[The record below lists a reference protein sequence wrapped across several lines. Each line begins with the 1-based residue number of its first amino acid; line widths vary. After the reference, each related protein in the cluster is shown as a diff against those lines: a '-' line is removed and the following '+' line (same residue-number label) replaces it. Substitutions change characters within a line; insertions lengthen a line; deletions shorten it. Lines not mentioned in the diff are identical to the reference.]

1 MLKTVWFSKQDNRKQ
16 GAAILLGG
24 FDGLHVG
31 HRQLLARA
39 KEYGL
44 PVGVMTMSG
53 VKQENSLFT
62 FVEREKIFQSVG
74 VDFTFELSFDE
85 VKDLTPV
92 EFLRLLEKEFSP
104 KRFVCGSDFRFG
116 KNAEGNAQ
124 NIKEATQVCVDV
136 LPLLKINEV
145 KVSSTCIKTWL
156 KEGDLPTANQLLGH
170 PFFLMGEVY
179 RDRQVGRSI
188 GFPTANIPYPQEKFP
203 LKLGVYETRVEVD
216 GIVYKGITNYGA
228 RPTFDNEKIVTE
240 THLLGFDGN
249 LYGRTLQVEFIR
261 FLRENQR
268 FESVEKL
275 QAQLEKDSR
284 QVRDHD

>member
-16 GAAILLGG
+16 GAVILLGG

-39 KEYGL
+39 KESGL

-62 FVEREKIFQSVG
+62 FAEREKIFQSAG

-92 EFLRLLEKEFSP
+92 EFLQLLESAFSP
-104 KRFVCGSDFRFG
+104 KCFVCGSDFRFG

-145 KVSSTCIKTWL
+145 KVSSSCIKTLL

-188 GFPTANIPYPQEKFP
+188 GFPTANISYPQDKFP

-216 GIVYKGITNYGA
+216 GVVYKGITNYGA
-228 RPTFDNEKIVTE
+228 RPTFDNGEIVTE

-261 FLRENQR
+261 FLRENKR
-268 FESVEKL
+268 FESVEQL

-284 QVRDHD
+284 QVRDQ

>member
-284 QVRDHD
+284 QVRDQ